1 MTSIIGVSV
10 FVESI
15 ADVISRIS
23 RERFL
28 FRVKCNFTTYGLA
41 QNQKNSSFL
50 KSVLSDTC
58 DYWKYRFGA
67 SVQKVYEFPRQHA

>member
-1 MTSIIGVSV
+1 MTSIGGVSV

-28 FRVKCNFTTYGLA
+28 FRVKYNFGTCGLA

-50 KSVLSDTC
+50 KSVLSDTY
-58 DYWKYRFGA
+58 DY
-67 SVQKVYEFPRQHA
+67 